1 MNHHLLI
8 HCSGVIV
15 MNTSPLIGTSIFLY
29 IVAFIAVMIIAG
41 YFTYHISPSRK
52 KRREEKRNNR
62 R

>member
-1 MNHHLLI
+1 
-8 HCSGVIV
+8 